1 MKIVIAGGGMLG
13 IQIAH
18 QLIDEKHD
26 VVIIEKDAEAAR
38 VASNELDCMVIN
50 NDGSRPEVL
59 REAGVAG
66 AAWYLALTG
75 SDEVNIVSCGLVALE
90 SPKIRT
96 VARVENP
103 FYSELSLVQ
112 RRAFGLDVLI
122 NPALAAAD
130 TVARIVEEGFAED
143 VVPLHDGR
151 LQLRYLEAS
160 AIQGF
165 VDRTLQEIRNAKP
178 EDFLIAAVVRDGALD
193 VPTGDYRVVA
203 GDWLYVLGTPDGLD
217 RLLGP
222 VAGVKKVARRVL
234 VIGATKMSER
244 LIQRLLEGERA
255 RGRGVIG
262 MLKGMLKGKRLI
274 TFMDASR
281 DEGKRFARAFQGID
295 VFFGDS
301 SEEGLLEKA
310 GIDKADLV
318 VCATESQTYNI
329 LTAQLAKTLGAG
341 KSVAITLNDRYL
353 ALGATLE
360 VDALVSVKS
369 VVAASVLELVRKAHI
384 RTIHG
389 FFEDDVEIVEL
400 VIGPNSPA
408 AGKQLLELTLP
419 KGTLVAFA
427 IKGEQMVVPKG
438 STVLDH
444 GDTVAFIV
452 RKNAIPGLERAF
464 GGTIGD

>member
-1 MKIVIAGGGMLG
+1 VHFMKIVIAGGGMLG

-178 EDFLIAAVVRDGALD
+178 EHWMYRPEITASSQATGSMYWVLLTAL
-193 VPTGDYRVVA
+193 TGC
-203 GDWLYVLGTPDGLD
+203 LGRSP
-217 RLLGP
+217 
-222 VAGVKKVARRVL
+222 
-234 VIGATKMSER
+234 
-244 LIQRLLEGERA
+244 
-255 RGRGVIG
+255 
-262 MLKGMLKGKRLI
+262 
-274 TFMDASR
+274 ASR
-281 DEGKRFARAFQGID
+281 RWRGACW
-295 VFFGDS
+295 S
-301 SEEGLLEKA
+301 SA
-310 GIDKADLV
+310 
-318 VCATESQTYNI
+318 
-329 LTAQLAKTLGAG
+329 
-341 KSVAITLNDRYL
+341 
-353 ALGATLE
+353 
-360 VDALVSVKS
+360 
-369 VVAASVLELVRKAHI
+369 
-384 RTIHG
+384 
-389 FFEDDVEIVEL
+389 
-400 VIGPNSPA
+400 P
-408 AGKQLLELTLP
+408 P
-419 KGTLVAFA
+419 K
-427 IKGEQMVVPKG
+427 
-438 STVLDH
+438 
-444 GDTVAFIV
+444 
-452 RKNAIPGLERAF
+452 
-464 GGTIGD
+464 

>member
-1 MKIVIAGGGMLG
+1 
-13 IQIAH
+13 
-18 QLIDEKHD
+18 
-26 VVIIEKDAEAAR
+26 
-38 VASNELDCMVIN
+38 
-50 NDGSRPEVL
+50 
-59 REAGVAG
+59 
-66 AAWYLALTG
+66 
-75 SDEVNIVSCGLVALE
+75 
-90 SPKIRT
+90 
-96 VARVENP
+96 
-103 FYSELSLVQ
+103 
-112 RRAFGLDVLI
+112 
-122 NPALAAAD
+122 
-130 TVARIVEEGFAED
+130 
-143 VVPLHDGR
+143 
-151 LQLRYLEAS
+151 
-160 AIQGF
+160 
-165 VDRTLQEIRNAKP
+165 
-178 EDFLIAAVVRDGALD
+178 
-193 VPTGDYRVVA
+193 
-203 GDWLYVLGTPDGLD
+203 
-217 RLLGP
+217 
-222 VAGVKKVARRVL
+222 VARRVL